1 MVLQQDHEVF
11 EGIILG
17 DAQLGAG
24 FEWAVG

>member
-1 MVLQQDHEVF
+1 MVLQQDHWVF

-17 DAQLGAG
+17 DAQLGAV